1 MLFENNI
8 IKIDKVPNVLDD
20 LVLEFT
26 GILSKH
32 YGYVIISGYV
42 AILLGRARA
51 TEDIDILIEK
61 KNGKVFSKFWKSII
75 KNKFY
80 CLNTENLDEAWSYLE
95 EGLAIR
101 FAKTNTV
108 IPNFEIKFPKNELE
122 HLALK
127 EKLTVQLPKGSIF
140 IPEIEQQIAVKRIL
154 LASRKDIEDAIH
166 LEELFKEKLNNK
178 KLLQYT
184 ELCKRIKNQP

>member
-101 FAKTNTV
+101 FAK
-108 IPNFEIKFPKNELE
+108 
-122 HLALK
+122 
-127 EKLTVQLPKGSIF
+127 GSIF